1 MESSIAALSKHQI
14 SKFFANQTSLTQQQC
29 DEQAELI
36 AGTSVHPA
44 VVQGGTSYTVVND
57 KIAVQ
62 FRAEGS
68 LLDIEFLGHIERA
81 YAGFMPHH
89 SSAGKLGDLYIYT
102 MNNIGGISM
111 YLARSELHQ
120 NDCHLLHRTLQDY
133 ARFFASAW
141 HNTPASM
148 LLPKRETLLENYSS
162 QLRQLHDG
170 LPMRFRSTLD
180 HLINRLPDLFVEDWP
195 LVPNHIDLL
204 ENNIHVDR
212 STGQIM
218 GICDWKDTEISP
230 FGMSLGGLEA
240 MLGIWKM
247 KQGWCYHANQ
257 QALRAHFWGA
267 FYNSMGHTSVKQK
280 ELINLARLVGIFLAN
295 GFELDG
301 NENKVPA
308 SEGNHDLQYLEAVV
322 LGNW

>member
-1 MESSIAALSKHQI
+1 MESSIAALSKLQI
-14 SKFFANQTSLTQQQC
+14 SEFFANQTSLTQQQC

-36 AGTSVHPA
+36 AGTSVRPA
-44 VVQGGTSYTVVND
+44 AVQGGSSYTVVND

-68 LLDIEFLGHIERA
+68 QLDMDFLGHVEQA
-81 YAGFMPHH
+81 YASFVPHH
-89 SSAGKLGDLYIYT
+89 SSAGKLGNLHIYT
-102 MNNIGGISM
+102 MNNIGGVSM
-111 YLARSELHQ
+111 YLARSELNQ
-120 NDCHLLHRTLQDY
+120 NDCRLLQRTLEDY

-141 HNTPASM
+141 HNRPASM
-148 LLPKRETLLENYSS
+148 LLPKRETLLEDYSS

-180 HLINRLPDLFVEDWP
+180 DLITRLPDLLAEDWP

-218 GICDWKDTEISP
+218 GICDWKDAEISP
-230 FGMSLGGLEA
+230 FGMSLGGLET
-240 MLGIWKM
+240 MLGIWTIKE
-247 KQGWCYHANQ
+247 GWCYHANHK
-257 QALRAHFWGA
+257 ALRAHFWGA
-267 FYNSMGHTSVKQK
+267 FYKSMGYTSEKQK
-280 ELINLARLVGIFLAN
+280 ELINLARLVEIFLAH

-301 NENKVPA
+301 NGNKVPA
-308 SEGNHDLQYLEAVV
+308 SEGNDDLQFLDVVV
-322 LGNW
+322 LSN